1 MQGIICYMT
10 WKKNIGGRSGMIDN
24 YVLDAWAVLA
34 FLQGEEP
41 AASRVREV
49 IEGAQEGTIRL
60 FASIVN
66 IGEVYYRTGK
76 THSQKEADTILKDLY
91 LLPIE
96 IISAGDDTVL
106 AAARLKMTHVL
117 SYADAFAAVTA
128 QQKDAMLL
136 TGDPELLELKRIV
149 KVEKLRR

>member
-1 MQGIICYMT
+1 MSD
-10 WKKNIGGRSGMIDN
+10 RF
-24 YVLDAWAVLA
+24 VLDAWAILA

-49 IEGAQEGTIRL
+49 IEGAQEGTVRL

-66 IGEVYYRTGK
+66 IGEVYYRIGK
-76 THSQKEADTILKDLY
+76 LRNQREADSVLKDLY

-96 IISAGDDTVL
+96 MVSADDDTVL
-106 AAARLKMTHVL
+106 EAARLKMKHVL

-128 QQKDAMLL
+128 QQKDAILL
-136 TGDPELLELKRIV
+136 TGDLELLALKRNV
-149 KVEKLRR
+149 KIEKLQRQSA

>member
-1 MQGIICYMT
+1 M
-10 WKKNIGGRSGMIDN
+10 SDN

-96 IISAGDDTVL
+96 IISADDDIVL